1 MRGLQLAKN
10 AGLKLEKCE
19 SIVDEKVNCTLS
31 LQEIESTLKK
41 YLQSSALVIVW
52 QIQNIVWGKYEND
65 QIKLNTEAE
74 VNPNH
79 WLECRIFNQN
89 EEIHLKRKGNS
100 LRGRYIRDDELGQGT
115 FYVDSFSRL
124 WGEEIGNSDGYIHLL
139 DSERKLYMEVP
150 CAEIGYK
157 WYGLL
162 TRNYIDSDSDT
173 GLSGYI
179 DYRFVAIEPAKDG
192 E

>member
-1 MRGLQLAKN
+1 MRSLQLAKN
-10 AGLKLEKCE
+10 AGLKLEKFE

-41 YLQSSALVIVW
+41 YLQSPALVIVW
-52 QIQNIVWGKYEND
+52 QIQNIVWEKYEND

-74 VNPNH
+74 VNINH

-115 FYVDSFSRL
+115 FMWIASQDFGVRRL
-124 WGEEIGNSDGYIHLL
+124 EILMDISTCLTVNVNFIWKCPAQ
-139 DSERKLYMEVP
+139 KLV
-150 CAEIGYK
+150 I
-157 WYGLL
+157 
-162 TRNYIDSDSDT
+162 
-173 GLSGYI
+173 SGTTV
-179 DYRFVAIEPAKDG
+179 F
-192 E
+192 